1 MCMPLYVWFCPA
13 RCIAISSLG
22 IFMYEELSHDI
33 MHPKLKEAVN
43 TLLSTLKVQ
52 FYPAFPFVGVS
63 VKFKTILIC

>member
-1 MCMPLYVWFCPA
+1 MFHSMYGDTTVWLVLCS

-43 TLLSTLKVQ
+43 TLLSTLKVHQ
-52 FYPAFPFVGVS
+52 LTLLVLPYVSFV
-63 VKFKTILIC
+63 